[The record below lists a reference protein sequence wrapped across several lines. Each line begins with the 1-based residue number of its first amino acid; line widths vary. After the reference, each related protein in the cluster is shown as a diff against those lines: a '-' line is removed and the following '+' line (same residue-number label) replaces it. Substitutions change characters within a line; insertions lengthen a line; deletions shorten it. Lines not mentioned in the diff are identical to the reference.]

1 MARKDVPLNG
11 HRTIKE
17 WLDHPK
23 GGPVMREVFARAGI
37 DDSAIEQMKSLP
49 LGGMPGLS
57 QGRFPQQLVDQLILA
72 ANDGVMPEEDAP
84 LGATGARFEGKVAIV
99 TGAGSGIGLATLN
112 RIVAEGG
119 TVVAV
124 DVSRERLDA
133 AVAAAPEG
141 SVVAVVGDITNDD
154 DVDRIVAAAG
164 PRVDCLANVA
174 GIMDGMMPLHEID
187 NALWERVMAVN
198 VTGTFKIT
206 RAVLPIMM
214 EQGEGSI
221 VNVASQAALRGNA
234 AGTAYGTSKHAV
246 VGMTKSE
253 AFLYGPLGIRV
264 NAVAPGGVATNI
276 EGTFRSEFA
285 QKRIGPFLAMIPPIS
300 TADTQ
305 AAAIAWLL
313 SDDAANVNGIIMPT
327 DGGWSVQ

>member
-1 MARKDVPLNG
+1 MAHRDLPLNG

-23 GGPVMREVFARAGI
+23 GGPVMREVFSRAGVEE
-37 DDSAIEQMKSLP
+37 SAIAQMMSLP
-49 LGGMPGLS
+49 LGGLPGLS
-57 QGRFPQQLVDQLILA
+57 QGRFPQELVDQLILA
-72 ANDGVMPEEDAP
+72 ANDGVVPEEEAP
-84 LGATGARFEGKVAIV
+84 LGATGARFEGKVAII
-99 TGAGSGIGLATLN
+99 TGAGSGIGLATLQ

-124 DVSRERLDA
+124 DVSEERLQA
-133 AVAAAPEG
+133 AADAAPEG
-141 SVVAVVGDITNDD
+141 KVIPVVGDITNDD
-154 DVDRIVAAAG
+154 DVARMVAAAG
-164 PRVDCLANVA
+164 PRIDCLANVA
-174 GIMDGMMPLHEID
+174 GIMDGMMPLHEVD
-187 NALWERVMAVN
+187 NALWDRVMAVN
-198 VTGTFKIT
+198 VTGTFKIS

-214 EQGEGSI
+214 EQEEGSI

-234 AGTAYGTSKHAV
+234 AGTTYGTSKHAI

-276 EGTFRSEFA
+276 EGTFKSEFA
-285 QKRIGPFLAMIPPIS
+285 QKRIAPLLAFIPPIS

-305 AAAIAWLL
+305 AAAITWLL
-313 SDDAANVNGIIMPT
+313 SDDAANINGVIMPT

>member
-1 MARKDVPLNG
+1 MAHRDLPLNG

-17 WLDHPK
+17 WLEHPT
-23 GGPVMREVFARAGI
+23 GGPVMREVFSRAGVEEA
-37 DDSAIEQMKSLP
+37 AIAQMMSLP
-49 LGGMPGLS
+49 LGGLPGLS
-57 QGRFPQQLVDQLILA
+57 QGRFPQELVDQLILA
-72 ANDGVMPEEDAP
+72 ANDGVVPEEEAP
-84 LGATGARFEGKVAIV
+84 LGATGARFEGKVAII
-99 TGAGSGIGLATLN
+99 TGAGSGIGLATLQ

-124 DVSRERLDA
+124 DIAEERLQA
-133 AVAAAPEG
+133 AADAAPEG
-141 SVVAVVGDITNDD
+141 KVIPIVGDITNDD
-154 DVDRIVAAAG
+154 DVARIVAAAG
-164 PRVDCLANVA
+164 PRIDCLANVA
-174 GIMDGMMPLHEID
+174 GIMDGMMPLHEVD
-187 NALWERVMAVN
+187 NALWDRVMAVN
-198 VTGTFKIT
+198 VTGTFKIS

-214 EQGEGSI
+214 EQEEGSI

-234 AGTAYGTSKHAV
+234 AGTTYGTSKHAI

-276 EGTFRSEFA
+276 EGTFKSEFA
-285 QKRIGPFLAMIPPIS
+285 QKRIAPLLAFIPPIS

-305 AAAIAWLL
+305 AAAITWLL
-313 SDDAANVNGIIMPT
+313 SDDATNINGVIMPT